1 MIFCSVCHSLGQHH
15 IISMHIFFL
24 DKQEVKLRSSII
36 VLYDSN
42 DMLSHD
48 LIIKKMR
55 KGIVS

>member
-1 MIFCSVCHSLGQHH
+1 MIFLFCVPFIGTASYYFNAY
-15 IISMHIFFL
+15 FFL
-24 DKQEVKLRSSII
+24 DKQEVKSCSSII

-55 KGIVS
+55 KGIVP